1 MEETTTQ
8 QKNQNEN
15 EENQSW
21 IDGSAAIKA
30 PAFIDK
36 GYCYH
41 M

>member
-1 MEETTTQ
+1 MVNTVWYAE
-8 QKNQNEN
+8 